1 MQASEMGIGLVMTP
15 RRKFIRNVALLS
27 VGTHA
32 LLRTGSLSAA
42 VTESDALRIKGWP
55 KMTYTKLGR
64 TEFNASRLVFGCGA
78 ALSRRK
84 DERSLAAAFD
94 QGVNVFDVGTSR
106 YYGAA
111 ERHLGEFI
119 KTRRDSVFL
128 ISKSFLNAG
137 RDEEPN
143 VERAK
148 EIASQWRSDME
159 TSLKELGQDHV
170 DAYYVMDAKSP
181 VLVKNEELYQEFE
194 RAKKDG
200 KVSYF
205 GLSTHDNAQEVLLA
219 AAETGWYDLAMV
231 AITPAGWYDYNT
243 RQVVEDSPPMVELRN
258 VFDKAKDAGI
268 ALVGMKVARHMA
280 GAMFGGRAARQAY
293 DGFYNEKMQNA
304 EFSPFQK
311 AYAFVLEHGMD
322 VVNADIQN
330 FDILEENFIAA
341 STSGEYVS

>member
-1 MQASEMGIGLVMTP
+1 MTP

-42 VTESDALRIKGWP
+42 VSESDALRIKGWP
-55 KMTYTKLGR
+55 EMKYTKLGR
-64 TEFNASRLVFGCGA
+64 TEFNASRLVYGCGA
-78 ALSRRK
+78 ALSRRQ
-84 DERSLAAAFD
+84 DERSLAAAYD

-111 ERHLGEFI
+111 ERHLGEFV
-119 KTRRDSVFL
+119 KTRRDKVFL
-128 ISKSFLNAG
+128 ISKSFLNAA
-137 RDEEPN
+137 RDEEPD

-159 TSLKELGQDHV
+159 QSLSQLGQEHV
-170 DAYYVMDAKSP
+170 DAYYMMDAKNP
-181 VLVKNEELYQEFE
+181 ILVKNEEIYREFE
-194 RAKKDG
+194 RAKQDG
-200 KVSYF
+200 KVSYY
-205 GLSTHDNAQEVLLA
+205 GLSTHDNAEKVLLA

-231 AITPAGWYDYNT
+231 AITPAGWYDYNI
-243 RQVVEDSPPMVELRN
+243 RQVVKDSPAMVDLKP

-280 GAMFGGRAARQAY
+280 GAMFGGRSARQAY
-293 DGFYNEKMQNA
+293 DEFYSEKMQNA
-304 EFSPFQK
+304 QFSPFQK

-341 STSGEYVS
+341 ATSRDYVS